1 MGAKNSAV
9 IIYIKN
15 MVCNRCILAVRQVL
29 QSINIKPVQVNLGE
43 VQLSANL
50 TANQMQQ
57 LTSLLQPLGFEVLDN
72 KRQRQ
77 IEKIKSLLI
86 AKIQSGN
93 LEEHFSISDFL
104 KAGLLKDYSSISRLF
119 SQVEGMTIEQFFIAQ
134 KVEKIKE
141 WLVYDELSLSEMA
154 FRLGYSSVAHLSA
167 QFKKITGLTPSQFK
181 QMGGSRKAIDS
192 I

>member
-1 MGAKNSAV
+1 MGAKNSAM

-29 QSINIKPVQVNLGE
+29 QSINIQPVQVNLGE
-43 VQLSANL
+43 IHLSANL
-50 TANQMQQ
+50 SANQLQQ

-72 KRQRQ
+72 QRQRQ

-93 LEEHFSISDFL
+93 LEDHFSISDFL

>member
-1 MGAKNSAV
+1 
-9 IIYIKN
+9 

-29 QSINIKPVQVNLGE
+29 QSINIQPVQVNLGE